1 MRRILPTLAVVAG
14 STLVPHALAGGDYEE
29 FDEFV
34 PIVEINSTDGDIGFH
49 VLLDG
54 EGWRV
59 AKVYDSEWDRMLRV
73 RGTDDLEEQGITEL
87 FFESAEPL
95 CWDDPEADPDE
106 EIVTLEEFV
115 DRFEAG
121 TYHARGRTLEGGR
134 LRASAELTHDLPA
147 APANVEV
154 EVELEGDDVEV
165 EISWTGGT
173 DLGNCAYPEG
183 LIPDPGSVAVHRWE
197 IVIEPNDEQ
206 IPEGMAVSVFM
217 VQLPGGLAEQDLEV
231 EIPESFLEAYLNA
244 GVTEFKYEIGAREI
258 SGNQTFTEGE
268 FEVEL

>member
-1 MRRILPTLAVVAG
+1 MMRYLLPPAAALFCAAVSPGAM
-14 STLVPHALAGGDYEE
+14 AGDYEE

-34 PIVEINSTDGDIGFH
+34 PIVEINATDGDIGFH

-59 AKVYDSEWDRMLRV
+59 AKIYDSDWDRMLRV
-73 RGTDDLEEQGITEL
+73 RATDDAEEQGMTEL

-95 CWDDPEADPDE
+95 CWADPEADPDE

-121 TYHARGRTLEGGR
+121 TYHARGRTLEGD
-134 LRASAELTHDLPA
+134 LLKASAELTHNLPA
-147 APANVEV
+147 APADVEV
-154 EVELEGDDVEV
+154 EVEMEDGDVEV
-165 EISWTGGT
+165 EISWAVGT
-173 DLGNCAYPEG
+173 DLGNCAYPDG
-183 LIPDPGSVAVHRWE
+183 LIPDPGKVAVHRWE
-197 IVIEPNDEQ
+197 IVVEPNEDQ
-206 IPEGMAVSVFM
+206 IPEGMAVSKFL
-217 VQLPGGLAEQDLEV
+217 VQLPGNLDADDLEV
-231 EIPESFLEAYLNA
+231 EVSEAFIEAYLEA
-244 GVTEFKYEIGAREI
+244 GVTEFKYEIGAREV